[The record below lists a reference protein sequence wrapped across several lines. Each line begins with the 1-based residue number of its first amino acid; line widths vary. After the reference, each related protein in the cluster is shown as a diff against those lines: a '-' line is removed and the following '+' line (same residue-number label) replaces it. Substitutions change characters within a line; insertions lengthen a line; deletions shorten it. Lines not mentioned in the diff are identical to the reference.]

1 MTSLRSFKLGV
12 VFAIVAFSVSA
23 CGGSVT
29 PPPNFFVL
37 STPDGLVAEKPTKK
51 RSTDISLGVGP
62 IVLPPHLDRPQIVTK
77 STRHKIDL
85 DEFNQW
91 AEPLKDNFTRVLA
104 ENLSILLGT
113 DRVAIYPWRSSI
125 PIGYQV
131 SAEVVR
137 FDGQL
142 GGNSTLIVR
151 WNVFGKGGREILFTR
166 RSVFTKRSNGTSF
179 EGMVSA
185 MSDTIAAFSRE
196 IAAATGALAP

>member
-1 MTSLRSFKLGV
+1 MTSIRLLRLGGI
-12 VFAIVAFSVSA
+12 FAIASFIVSA

-37 STPDGLVAEKPTKK
+37 STPEGLAAEKPTKK
-51 RSTDISLGVGP
+51 RSAEISLGVGP

-77 STRHKIDL
+77 STRHKLDL

-113 DRVAIYPWRSSI
+113 DRVAVYPWRSSI
-125 PIGYQV
+125 PVGYQV

-142 GGNSTLIVR
+142 GGNSTLVVR

>member
-1 MTSLRSFKLGV
+1 MIAKRRFRIRFIFLVASLL
-12 VFAIVAFSVSA
+12 VSA

-37 STPDGLVAEKPTKK
+37 STPDGLEAEKPAK
-51 RSTDISLGVGP
+51 RGSADLSLGIGP

-77 STRHKIDL
+77 STRHKLDL

-113 DRVAIYPWRSSI
+113 DRISIYPWRSSI

-131 SAEVVR
+131 TAEVVR
-137 FDGQL
+137 FDGRL
-142 GGNSTLIVR
+142 GGDSTLIVR
-151 WNVFGKGGREILFTR
+151 WNVFGKGGREILFSR
-166 RSVFTKRSNGTSF
+166 RSVYTVRSNGKSF
-179 EGMVSA
+179 EAMVSA
-185 MSDTIAAFSRE
+185 LSDTIAAFSRE

>member
-1 MTSLRSFKLGV
+1 MIAKRRFRIRFIFL
-12 VFAIVAFSVSA
+12 VAALLVSA

-37 STPDGLVAEKPTKK
+37 STPDGLEAEKPAK
-51 RSTDISLGVGP
+51 RGSADLSLGIGP

-77 STRHKIDL
+77 STRHKLDL

-113 DRVAIYPWRSSI
+113 DRISIYPWRSSI

-131 SAEVVR
+131 TAEVVR
-137 FDGQL
+137 FDGRL
-142 GGNSTLIVR
+142 GGDSTLIVR
-151 WNVFGKGGREILFTR
+151 WNVFGKGGREILFSR
-166 RSVFTKRSNGTSF
+166 RSVYTVRSNGKSF
-179 EGMVSA
+179 EAMVSA
-185 MSDTIAAFSRE
+185 LSDTIAAFSRE